1 MIPEEEEG
9 DNIENEDDMALI
21 DQANM
26 GGIDQ
31 EQLTNEQKDE
41 VKIKTLSSSNPQAP
55 HNICQFSF
63 KDRAYRIDDQVEN
76 LYFHVQMDGSILMR
90 DGDDF
95 KDQDDYWDQKKKN
108 NQKLLNTMNAAIVSD
123 ENIGEDPRK

>member
-1 MIPEEEEG
+1 MPPRAAGGKGKKAKRARERIQEEASEQNV
-9 DNIENEDDMALI
+9 DDDDMNLM

-41 VKIKTLSSSNPQAP
+41 QIIKTLNSNNPQAP

-63 KDRAYRIDDQVEN
+63 KDRHFKVDDQVEH
-76 LYFHVQMDGSILMR
+76 LYFHH
-90 DGDDF
+90 
-95 KDQDDYWDQKKKN
+95 
-108 NQKLLNTMNAAIVSD
+108 
-123 ENIGEDPRK
+123 